1 MLINEERLVSRTSEM
16 SLVSL
21 GQSTGDLSTLDADQ
35 NSQMETGKGVENDSE
50 VRDSQGIKE
59 GPSQL
64 AQGYRDDKSGAEG
77 MDEDLITQKG
87 KNVSNLGLDLIRNAD
102 RQQLGKT
109 DAASPWHPLKD
120 PFKSALSKES
130 DDDSED
136 NLFQDAS
143 DVLQSTA
150 NLGLDNKGLENAVRE
165 ISLDDTAE
173 LESRVEVALNA
184 ELDSETNSDS
194 SPSKEI
200 VPVSLESDANPKVD
214 SDPVSTSDAIPRYT
228 ENSTIKSQ
236 LPSNGNLEEI
246 EEAKIGD
253 IATVPERPHS
263 LDVQF
268 SDTMTHIDL
277 SPGEHAIRKP
287 TLRQLAEMKEF
298 DKSPSLEDVK
308 GALPEARFAAWLPS
322 LETKQLLDA
331 VNRGSMIEK
340 SHLTYPSV
348 LLETSLVM

>member
-35 NSQMETGKGVENDSE
+35 NNQIETGKGVENDSE
-50 VRDSQGIKE
+50 VRDSQGNKD

-64 AQGYRDDKSGAEG
+64 AQGIRDVKPGAEG
-77 MDEDLITQKG
+77 MDEDVITQEG
-87 KNVSNLGLDLIRNAD
+87 QNISNLGLDLSRNAD
-102 RQQLGKT
+102 RQQLEKT
-109 DAASPWHPLKD
+109 DATSPWHPLKD
-120 PFKSALSKES
+120 PFKSTSSKES

-165 ISLDDTAE
+165 VSLDDTGE

-184 ELDSETNSDS
+184 ELGSETNPDS

-200 VPVSLESDANPKVD
+200 VPMSLESNA
-214 SDPVSTSDAIPRYT
+214 DPVSSSNAIPRYT
-228 ENSTIKSQ
+228 EDPTIKSQ

-253 IATVPERPHS
+253 IPIVPERPHS

-308 GALPEARFAAWLPS
+308 GALPEARCAAWLPS
-322 LETKQLLDA
+322 LETKQLLDG
-331 VNRGSMIEK
+331 VNRGNVIEK